1 MTDLRGQLQAI
12 YDEHKR
18 LTPSLVVDAARDKA
32 HPLHARFEWDNAIA
46 GEKYRLDQARDL
58 IRSVR
63 VVYREADEREGAR
76 TIRAYHAVRDD
87 EGVAYRPAEEIAES
101 PFLSK
106 LLVQQM
112 ELEWKQLHRKYAQ
125 FSEFLLMVRRDLG
138 DEEAA

>member
-1 MTDLRGQLQAI
+1 MTDLRGELQAI

-18 LTPSLVVDAARDKA
+18 LTPSLVVDAARDEA

-63 VVYREADEREGAR
+63 VVYREADEREAAR
-76 TIRAYHAVRDD
+76 TVRAYHAVRD
-87 EGVAYRPAEEIAES
+87 EQGTAYQPAEAIAES

-106 LLVQQM
+106 LLMQDM
-112 ELEWKQLHRKYAQ
+112 EREWKALLRRFGQ
-125 FSEFLLMVRRDLG
+125 FGEFLEMVRGDLG